1 MDWWAVHEQGTQDSA
16 NSSVATSAHS
26 SGTSVA
32 PAQTELQEDARR
44 TMQQGASNLQLILN
58 V

>member
-16 NSSVATSAHS
+16 HSSVATSAHS

-44 TMQQGASNLQLILN
+44 TMQQGASNLEVILN